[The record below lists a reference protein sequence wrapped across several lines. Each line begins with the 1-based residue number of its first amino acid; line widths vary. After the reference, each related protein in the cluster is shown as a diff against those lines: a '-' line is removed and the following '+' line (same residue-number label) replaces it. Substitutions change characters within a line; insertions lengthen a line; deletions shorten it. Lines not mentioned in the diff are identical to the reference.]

1 MTRQT
6 LLDVITSCALY
17 SLARFVYHSTILPL
31 ICWASISYSFDLV
44 NTSPLSQLSITEC
57 TGHSRLLF
65 RLRDALDSIRGKMG
79 DVAELWRL

>member
-6 LLDVITSCALY
+6 LLDVITSCALH
-17 SLARFVYHSTILPL
+17 SLACFVSHNTILPL
-31 ICWASISYSFDLV
+31 ICSALISYSLDLV
-44 NTSPLSQLSITEC
+44 NTSPSPQLSITER